1 VRILITGAT
10 GFIGRHL
17 LARLAQEHEVIGLV
31 RRIPAA
37 APPGVCYITQELTAP
52 LEVARL
58 PQQID
63 VVIHQAALI
72 DTDTNNA
79 SQANQAGSGDA
90 APFLANVVATWRLL
104 NYAQHAGARCFVHA
118 STGGVYGCR
127 DQPLREDDPFN
138 PMDLY
143 SLTKSQA
150 ELAVRHTPAPFP
162 KIILRYFFPYGMDT
176 PNPIPSYVERALRGE
191 RLAIASN
198 RKPRFN
204 PIHID
209 DTVEATVRALALQ
222 EDATLNIAGAE
233 ITSFAEIA
241 EFAAQ
246 RAGRQPN
253 FTRIPDQEVLPYYR
267 ADLVA
272 SIERMQQM
280 LGFTP
285 QVNLATGLAE
295 LVDGYLRKD

>member
-1 VRILITGAT
+1 MRILITGAT

-17 LARLAQEHEVIGLV
+17 LARLAQEHDVIGLV
-31 RRIPAA
+31 RRVPAA
-37 APPGVCYITQELTAP
+37 APPGVRYITQALTAP
-52 LEVARL
+52 LEVACL

-72 DTDTNNA
+72 DTDSA
-79 SQANQAGSGDA
+79 SQATQTWGGDA

-162 KIILRYFFPYGMDT
+162 KIILRYFFPYGMGT
-176 PNPIPSYVERALRGE
+176 PNPIPSYVERALRGDPI
-191 RLAIASN
+191 AIAAN

-209 DTVEATVRALALQ
+209 DTVEATVRALTLQ

-253 FTRIPDQEVLPYYR
+253 FTRIPDHEVPPYYR

-272 SIERMQQM
+272 SIERMQQT

-285 QVNLATGLAE
+285 QVDLATGLAE
-295 LVDGYLRKD
+295 LVNDYLGKG

>member
-1 VRILITGAT
+1 
-10 GFIGRHL
+10 
-17 LARLAQEHEVIGLV
+17 
-31 RRIPAA
+31 
-37 APPGVCYITQELTAP
+37 
-52 LEVARL
+52 
-58 PQQID
+58 
-63 VVIHQAALI
+63 
-72 DTDTNNA
+72 
-79 SQANQAGSGDA
+79 
-90 APFLANVVATWRLL
+90 
-104 NYAQHAGARCFVHA
+104 
-118 STGGVYGCR
+118 
-127 DQPLREDDPFN
+127 
-138 PMDLY
+138 MDLY

-150 ELAVRHTPAPFP
+150 ELAVRHTPASFP
-162 KIILRYFFPYGMDT
+162 KIILRYFFPYGMGT

-295 LVDGYLRKD
+295 LVDSYLRKD